1 MGQGPPC
8 LGGEEGR
15 VPTGLAGP
23 WPSWG
28 AGGPPKVHGP
38 SWGGTQEIA
47 AIMCFLG
54 LALKARLR
62 AKLCHARISVGL
74 EFVKAQL

>member
-1 MGQGPPC
+1 M
-8 LGGEEGR
+8 
-15 VPTGLAGP
+15 
-23 WPSWG
+23 
-28 AGGPPKVHGP
+28 HGP
-38 SWGGTQEIA
+38 SWGGTQEIV

-74 EFVKAQL
+74 EFVSSALTLQEVALFKARGLPRVPVTVFVGEEILQGG

>member
-28 AGGPPKVHGP
+28 AGGPPGVQCAR
-38 SWGGTQEIA
+38 T
-47 AIMCFLG
+47 G
-54 LALKARLR
+54 L
-62 AKLCHARISVGL
+62 
-74 EFVKAQL
+74 